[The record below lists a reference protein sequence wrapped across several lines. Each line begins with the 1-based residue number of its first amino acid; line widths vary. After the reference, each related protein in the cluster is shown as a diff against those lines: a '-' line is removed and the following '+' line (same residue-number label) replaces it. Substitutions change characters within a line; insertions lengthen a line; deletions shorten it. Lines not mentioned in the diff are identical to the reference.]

1 MPETARHEDTLTMAK
16 EANPDKKKIL
26 VVVWR
31 QNAVLLMKIN
41 FQTRVG
47 IAENE
52 TKKKTT
58 RERRHY

>member
-1 MPETARHEDTLTMAK
+1 MPENARHEDTLTMAK

-31 QNAVLLMKIN
+31 QSAILLMKIN

-52 TKKKTT
+52 TKKKKHQRT
-58 RERRHY
+58 